1 MVDLKET
8 NRLLDVLMD
17 TVASPEP
24 VAEGAELYCG
34 LDVGTAFI
42 VLVVVDAAGEPVA
55 CAYQFADVVRDGMV
69 VDYMGACDI
78 ARSLKE
84 QLEARLGC
92 ELLQTAVAIPPGT
105 ENLDGGVVKNVAESA
120 GFDVVAVFDEPTA
133 ANMVMGIE
141 NGAVVDIGGGTT
153 GISVLSD
160 GRVVQ
165 CVDESTGGT
174 HFSLVLA
181 GAKGMGFD
189 EAERYK
195 RDAANHAEVL
205 RIVRPTVDKVAS
217 IVERSC
223 RGFQVPEVVLVGGT
237 AELAGIEERMEHQL
251 GLPVVKP
258 SRPMFVTPLGIAC
271 GCRNHVQG
279 GER

>member
-1 MVDLKET
+1 
-8 NRLLDVLMD
+8 
-17 TVASPEP
+17 
-24 VAEGAELYCG
+24 
-34 LDVGTAFI
+34 
-42 VLVVVDAAGEPVA
+42 
-55 CAYQFADVVRDGMV
+55 
-69 VDYMGACDI
+69 MGACDI

-84 QLEARLGC
+84 QLEGRLGC

-105 ENLDGGVVKNVAESA
+105 ESLDGGVVRNVAESA

-153 GISVLSD
+153 GISVLCD

-174 HFSLVLA
+174 RFSLVLA
-181 GAKGMGFD
+181 GAKGVGFD
-189 EAERYK
+189 EAEGYK
-195 RDAANHAEVL
+195 RDSANHAEVL

-223 RGFQVPEVVLVGGT
+223 RGFQVPEVILVGGT
-237 AELAGIEERMEHQL
+237 AELTGIEERMEHQL
-251 GLPVVKP
+251 GMPVVKP

-271 GCRNHVQG
+271 GCRAKVAG
-279 GER
+279 RGALDRSISASSRLPPPGR

>member
-8 NRLLDVLMD
+8 NRLLDVLMA
-17 TVASPEP
+17 TVDSPEP

-84 QLEARLGC
+84 QLEGRLGC

-105 ENLDGGVVKNVAESA
+105 ESLDGGVVRNVAESA

-153 GISVLSD
+153 GLAILKE
-160 GRVVQ
+160 GKVVQ
-165 CVDESTGGT
+165 IEDEPTGGT
-174 HFSLVLA
+174 HLTLVLS
-181 GAKGMGFD
+181 GNYHVSFE
-189 EAERYK
+189 EAEAIKQDYK
-195 RDAANHAEVL
+195 RHRE
-205 RIVRPTVDKVAS
+205 I
-217 IVERSC
+217 
-223 RGFQVPEVVLVGGT
+223 
-237 AELAGIEERMEHQL
+237 
-251 GLPVVKP
+251 LPVVRPVVEKMATIVSRYVDKAHTDTIYLCGGTCCLTGIEDIFQKVTGIRTIKP
-258 SRPMFVTPLGIAC
+258 ANPFLVTPTGIAMNC
-271 GCRNHVQG
+271 TL
-279 GER
+279 E